1 MMNIYVM
8 LMIMLWYVNACLTPR
23 GVTSVPA
30 ISQESK
36 SILAHTH
43 FSRLIGTPCTR
54 TKALNWNELGYIHH
68 DLEDLDAPFT
78 EQEIEVVIKEM
89 PSEKA
94 PGPDSFIGSFYK
106 HDLIEAIMSF
116 YNHRTAKLGL
126 MNSANIV
133 LLPKTMDA
141 ASLSEYRPISLIN
154 SVSKII
160 TKILANILAPHMN
173 SLISNA
179 QNAFIKKM
187 CIHDNFIYAQRVIQL
202 LHKKKRP
209 ALFIKLD
216 ISKAFDS
223 LGWTFLLEVLEN
235 LGFSR
240 KWRNWISV
248 MLGTATSRVLINGQ
262 PSMEIRHARGLRQGD
277 PLSPLLFILAIDPLQ
292 RIIEAAANKGVLKP
306 VLPKAAN
313 LRCSLYADDAAIF
326 ADPNSLELEHLH
338 KILTFFGDCSG
349 LKINI
354 SKTEIFPIRLE
365 DSAVSHLLLNF
376 PGKIAKFPGRYLGL
390 PLHIRK
396 LRRVEVQPLID
407 KIGARLPGWKGRLLS
422 TAGRETLVKTVLT
435 SQPIYHMTVFP
446 EQKWLIKRIDRLR
459 RSFLWRGETPDK
471 VYGGHSIINWPTTCL
486 PKIKG
491 GLGILDLERFARALR
506 LRWLWFQ
513 WRQKERAW
521 NKLELPCDSRDKD
534 LFAASTTVTIG
545 DGKTANFWTSSWAH
559 GQTLKNIAPT
569 LFKKAKRKN
578 VTVHK
583 ALQDNKWIGHI
594 CPILTPVELQEYILI
609 WNVVQQSQLN
619 ESREDNIV
627 WRWTA
632 NGDYTTQSAYRIQ
645 FQGTYSKLKLT
656 PIWKAKAEAKCRFF
670 AWTLLHKKILTAN
683 NLIKRQWP
691 NDPICKLCRIDHETP
706 THLCKDC
713 DFTKHVWTLLK
724 QWFGLTAI
732 NTVGTNGPLHN
743 YWRKCRVKFDKTQRR
758 TFDGVMIYF
767 WWNIW
772 KERNRRT
779 FQNKSLRPEEVA
791 FLCKDE
797 VEQYKSATRTYVQ
810 TNQQQQQS

>member
-1 MMNIYVM
+1 MMNMYVM

-160 TKILANILAPHMN
+160 TKILANRLAPHMN

-240 KWRNWISV
+240 KWRNWISA
-248 MLGTATSRVLINGQ
+248 MLGTATSRVLINGK

-292 RIIEAAANKGVLKP
+292 HIIEAAANKGVLKP
-306 VLPKAAN
+306 VL
-313 LRCSLYADDAAIF
+313 
-326 ADPNSLELEHLH
+326 
-338 KILTFFGDCSG
+338 
-349 LKINI
+349 
-354 SKTEIFPIRLE
+354 
-365 DSAVSHLLLNF
+365 
-376 PGKIAKFPGRYLGL
+376 
-390 PLHIRK
+390 
-396 LRRVEVQPLID
+396 
-407 KIGARLPGWKGRLLS
+407 
-422 TAGRETLVKTVLT
+422 
-435 SQPIYHMTVFP
+435 
-446 EQKWLIKRIDRLR
+446 
-459 RSFLWRGETPDK
+459 
-471 VYGGHSIINWPTTCL
+471 
-486 PKIKG
+486 
-491 GLGILDLERFARALR
+491 
-506 LRWLWFQ
+506 
-513 WRQKERAW
+513 
-521 NKLELPCDSRDKD
+521 
-534 LFAASTTVTIG
+534 
-545 DGKTANFWTSSWAH
+545 
-559 GQTLKNIAPT
+559 
-569 LFKKAKRKN
+569 
-578 VTVHK
+578 
-583 ALQDNKWIGHI
+583 
-594 CPILTPVELQEYILI
+594 
-609 WNVVQQSQLN
+609 
-619 ESREDNIV
+619 
-627 WRWTA
+627 
-632 NGDYTTQSAYRIQ
+632 
-645 FQGTYSKLKLT
+645 
-656 PIWKAKAEAKCRFF
+656 
-670 AWTLLHKKILTAN
+670 
-683 NLIKRQWP
+683 
-691 NDPICKLCRIDHETP
+691 
-706 THLCKDC
+706 
-713 DFTKHVWTLLK
+713 
-724 QWFGLTAI
+724 
-732 NTVGTNGPLHN
+732 
-743 YWRKCRVKFDKTQRR
+743 
-758 TFDGVMIYF
+758 
-767 WWNIW
+767 
-772 KERNRRT
+772 
-779 FQNKSLRPEEVA
+779 
-791 FLCKDE
+791 
-797 VEQYKSATRTYVQ
+797 
-810 TNQQQQQS
+810 